1 MARQFEEQL
10 LEEVN
15 SEYLF
20 EAFRD
25 TQNKLN
31 IITKNTNTTLPRF
44 ITVSRL
50 PSPELFM
57 PSLEQELAEKDITDE
72 ERQAQAEAERKAQEE
87 AEAKAK
93 AEEEARL
100 EAERLAKEEEERK
113 AQEEAE
119 AKAKAEE
126 EARLEAERLEQE
138 RLEAE
143 KKAQEEAEAQAKAEE
158 EARLEAER
166 LEQERIEAEKKA
178 QEEQPNVDENPEE
191 VVEETPEEEP
201 KAEEPIEEQPEV
213 DEAPEETVEEPSE
226 EPVVEEQPAE
236 EESQQEQPEVEQP
249 TEEETPEEEPKAEE
263 PVVEEPAPQPVVE
276 EKPVKKQPPQQ
287 EQISIISFA
296 TLKGKKKP
304 IAKMSTMQAGGI
316 AAAKV
321 EHAKQ
326 KEELDAIR
334 KEEASIRAEQR
345 KAEREKEALERL
357 PNAILIGNTKVP
369 SPELGKFEIANSKD
383 VEKPFKLLLRTEKG
397 QVVFETS
404 PMRTKPNEL
413 TAVMFKDIMN
423 TGSFTFTRS
432 INGFAFQILDSRKR
446 VFYTSRSF
454 INLNDAKRAA
464 ALIKKYGLSANYI
477 DDTTI

>member
-1 MARQFEEQL
+1 MAKQFEEQL
-10 LEEVN
+10 QEEIN
-15 SEYLF
+15 SEFLF

-57 PSLEQELAEKDITDE
+57 PSLEEELAQKDITDE

-113 AQEEAE
+113 ARE
-119 AKAKAEE
+119 EE
-126 EARLEAERLEQE
+126 EARL
-138 RLEAE
+138 
-143 KKAQEEAEAQAKAEE
+143 KAEE

-178 QEEQPNVDENPEE
+178 QEE
-191 VVEETPEEEP
+191 
-201 KAEEPIEEQPEV
+201 AEAQAKV
-213 DEAPEETVEEPSE
+213 DEAPEDTVEEPSE

-236 EESQQEQPEVEQP
+236 EESQPEEPEVEQ
-249 TEEETPEEEPKAEE
+249 EE
-263 PVVEEPAPQPVVE
+263 PVVEEVKEEPAPQPVQEEQPKVE
-276 EKPVKKQPPQQ
+276 EKPVKKAPPQQ
-287 EQISIISFA
+287 EQISVISFA

-316 AAAKV
+316 AAAKM
-321 EHAKQ
+321 EHDKQ
-326 KEELDAIR
+326 KEELIAIR
-334 KEEASIRAEQR
+334 KEEAAARAEQR
-345 KAEREKEALERL
+345 KIEREKEALERL
-357 PNAILIGNTKVP
+357 PNAILIGNTKTP

-383 VEKPFKLLLRTEKG
+383 ADKPFKLLLRTEKG

-404 PMRTKPNEL
+404 PMKTKPNEL

-446 VFYTSRSF
+446 VFYSSRSF
-454 INLNDAKRAA
+454 ISLNDAKRAA
-464 ALIKKYGLSANYI
+464 AMIKKYGLSANYI

>member
-57 PSLEQELAEKDITDE
+57 PSLEKELAEKDISDE
-72 ERQAQAEAERKAQEE
+72 ERQAQLEAEQKAQEE

-126 EARLEAERLEQE
+126 EARLEAERLE
-138 RLEAE
+138 AE
-143 KKAQEEAEAQAKAEE
+143 KKAQEEAEAQVKAEE

-178 QEEQPNVDENPEE
+178 QEEAEAQEQPNVDETAEE
-191 VVEETPEEEP
+191 PVEETSEETAEEPVAEEEP
-201 KAEEPIEEQPEV
+201 KAEEPEVEQP
-213 DEAPEETVEEPSE
+213 E
-226 EPVVEEQPAE
+226 EPVVEEE
-236 EESQQEQPEVEQP
+236 H
-249 TEEETPEEEPKAEE
+249 
-263 PVVEEPAPQPVVE
+263 APQPVVE
-276 EKPVKKQPPQQ
+276 EKPIKKQPPQQ
-287 EQISIISFA
+287 EQISVISFA

-383 VEKPFKLLLRTEKG
+383 TEKPFKLLLRTEKG

-446 VFYTSRSF
+446 VFYSSRSF

-464 ALIKKYGLSANYI
+464 ALIKK
-477 DDTTI
+477 

>member
-1 MARQFEEQL
+1 MAKQFEEQL
-10 LEEVN
+10 QEEIN
-15 SEYLF
+15 SEFLF

-57 PSLEQELAEKDITDE
+57 PSLEEELAQKDITDE

-113 AQEEAE
+113 AREEEEARLKAEEE

-126 EARLEAERLEQE
+126 EARLEAERQEQE

-143 KKAQEEAEAQAKAEE
+143 KKAQEEAEAQ
-158 EARLEAER
+158 
-166 LEQERIEAEKKA
+166 
-178 QEEQPNVDENPEE
+178 PNVDE
-191 VVEETPEEEP
+191 T
-201 KAEEPIEEQPEV
+201 EEQPELEEPPV
-213 DEAPEETVEEPSE
+213 EETTE
-226 EPVVEEQPAE
+226 EPVVEEQPTE
-236 EESQQEQPEVEQP
+236 ETSIEEPQVEEQEVEQ
-249 TEEETPEEEPKAEE
+249 EE
-263 PVVEEPAPQPVVE
+263 PVVEEVKEEPAPQPIQE
-276 EKPVKKQPPQQ
+276 EKPKKKLPPQQ
-287 EQISIISFA
+287 EHISVISFA

-316 AAAKV
+316 AAAKM
-321 EHAKQ
+321 EHDKQ
-326 KEELDAIR
+326 KEELIAIR
-334 KEEASIRAEQR
+334 KEEAAARAEQR
-345 KAEREKEALERL
+345 KIEREKEALERL
-357 PNAILIGNTKVP
+357 PNAILIGNTKAP
-369 SPELGKFEIANSKD
+369 SPELGKFEIASSKD
-383 VEKPFKLLLRTEKG
+383 ADKPFRLLLRTEKG

-404 PMRTKPNEL
+404 PMKTKPNEL

-446 VFYTSRSF
+446 VFYSSRSF

-464 ALIKKYGLSANYI
+464 AMIKKYGLSANYI

>member
-1 MARQFEEQL
+1 MAKQFEEQL
-10 LEEVN
+10 QEEIN
-15 SEYLF
+15 SEFLF

-57 PSLEQELAEKDITDE
+57 PSLEEELAQKDITDE

-113 AQEEAE
+113 ARE
-119 AKAKAEE
+119 EE
-126 EARLEAERLEQE
+126 EARL
-138 RLEAE
+138 
-143 KKAQEEAEAQAKAEE
+143 KAEE

-178 QEEQPNVDENPEE
+178 QEEAEAQA
-191 VVEETPEEEP
+191 
-201 KAEEPIEEQPEV
+201 KAEEEAEEQPAEEAVEEQPEV

-236 EESQQEQPEVEQP
+236 ETSIEEPQVEEQEVEQ
-249 TEEETPEEEPKAEE
+249 EE
-263 PVVEEPAPQPVVE
+263 PVVEETKEEPAPQPVQEEQPKVE
-276 EKPVKKQPPQQ
+276 EKPIKKAPPQQ
-287 EQISIISFA
+287 EQISVISFA

-316 AAAKV
+316 AAAKM
-321 EHAKQ
+321 EHDKQ
-326 KEELDAIR
+326 KEELIAIR
-334 KEEASIRAEQR
+334 KEEAAARAEQR
-345 KAEREKEALERL
+345 KIEREKEALERL
-357 PNAILIGNTKVP
+357 PNAILIGNTKAP
-369 SPELGKFEIANSKD
+369 SPELGKFEIASSKD
-383 VEKPFKLLLRTEKG
+383 ADRPFRLLLRTEKG

-404 PMRTKPNEL
+404 PMKTKPNEL

-446 VFYTSRSF
+446 VFYSSRSF

-464 ALIKKYGLSANYI
+464 AMIKKYGLSANYI

>member
-1 MARQFEEQL
+1 MAKQFEEQL
-10 LEEVN
+10 QEEIN
-15 SEYLF
+15 SDFLF

-57 PSLEQELAEKDITDE
+57 PSLEEELAQKDITDE
-72 ERQAQAEAERKAQEE
+72 ERQAQAEEERKAQEE

-113 AQEEAE
+113 AREEEE

-126 EARLEAERLEQE
+126 EARLEAERQEQE

-143 KKAQEEAEAQAKAEE
+143 KNAQEEAEAQ
-158 EARLEAER
+158 
-166 LEQERIEAEKKA
+166 
-178 QEEQPNVDENPEE
+178 PN
-191 VVEETPEEEP
+191 VEET
-201 KAEEPIEEQPEV
+201 
-213 DEAPEETVEEPSE
+213 TE
-226 EPVVEEQPAE
+226 EPVVEEQPTEDTPIE
-236 EESQQEQPEVEQP
+236 EQQVEEQEVEQ
-249 TEEETPEEEPKAEE
+249 EE
-263 PVVEEPAPQPVVE
+263 PVVEEVKEEPAPQPIQE
-276 EKPVKKQPPQQ
+276 EKPIKKLPPQQ
-287 EQISIISFA
+287 EQISVISFA

-316 AAAKV
+316 AAAKM
-321 EHAKQ
+321 EHDKQ
-326 KEELDAIR
+326 KEELIAIR
-334 KEEASIRAEQR
+334 KEEAAARAEQR
-345 KAEREKEALERL
+345 KIEREKEALERL
-357 PNAILIGNTKVP
+357 PNAILIGNTKAP
-369 SPELGKFEIANSKD
+369 SPELGKFEIASSKD
-383 VEKPFKLLLRTEKG
+383 ADRPFRLLLRTEKG

-404 PMRTKPNEL
+404 PMKTKPNEL

-446 VFYTSRSF
+446 VFYSSRSF

-464 ALIKKYGLSANYI
+464 AMIKKYGLSANYI

>member
-57 PSLEQELAEKDITDE
+57 PSLEKELAEKDISDE
-72 ERQAQAEAERKAQEE
+72 ERQAQLEAEQKAQEE

-178 QEEQPNVDENPEE
+178 QEEAEAQEQPDVDETTEEQPAEEAVEEQPNVDETAEE
-191 VVEETPEEEP
+191 PVEEQPNVDETVEEPVAEEEP
-201 KAEEPIEEQPEV
+201 KAEEPEVEQP
-213 DEAPEETVEEPSE
+213 E
-226 EPVVEEQPAE
+226 EPVVE
-236 EESQQEQPEVEQP
+236 
-249 TEEETPEEEPKAEE
+249 
-263 PVVEEPAPQPVVE
+263 EEPAPQPVVE
-276 EKPVKKQPPQQ
+276 EKPIKKQPPQQ
-287 EQISIISFA
+287 EQISVISFA

-383 VEKPFKLLLRTEKG
+383 PEKPFKLLLRTEKG

-446 VFYTSRSF
+446 VFYSSRSF

>member
-57 PSLEQELAEKDITDE
+57 PSLEKELAEKDISDE
-72 ERQAQAEAERKAQEE
+72 ERQAQLEAEQKAQEE

-119 AKAKAEE
+119 A
-126 EARLEAERLEQE
+126 
-138 RLEAE
+138 
-143 KKAQEEAEAQAKAEE
+143 QAKAEE

-178 QEEQPNVDENPEE
+178 QEEAEAQEQPAVDETTEEQPAEEAVEEQPNVDETAEE
-191 VVEETPEEEP
+191 PVEEQPNVDETAKEPVEEQPKVEETVEEPVAEEEP
-201 KAEEPIEEQPEV
+201 KAEEPEVEQP
-213 DEAPEETVEEPSE
+213 E
-226 EPVVEEQPAE
+226 EPVVE
-236 EESQQEQPEVEQP
+236 
-249 TEEETPEEEPKAEE
+249 
-263 PVVEEPAPQPVVE
+263 EEPAPQPVVE
-276 EKPVKKQPPQQ
+276 EKPIKKQPPQQ
-287 EQISIISFA
+287 EQISVISFA

-383 VEKPFKLLLRTEKG
+383 PEKPFKLLLRTEKG

-446 VFYTSRSF
+446 VFYSSRSF